1 MRIAIFLIVVSI
13 QVSGVFSGVQ
23 VALADDL
30 KVSFQNEV
38 AGITPGMTLLQKGT
52 GNLDQP
58 ETLIAKSES
67 SNSAQPNE
75 RKFSI
80 PDSRSKLRQDPYAS
94 AGFISNK
101 MVPVGKVSKVFDS
114 KLATTGPERV
124 FIDIGRRQGLEL
136 GDKFTVYS
144 QERFIYH
151 PVFGHNNR
159 EFQLFKP
166 RRTGFESKQYWSSS
180 GKPLGY
186 SIMIRG
192 ILEVVEI
199 GETTSYANVIKS
211 YEDIKPGE
219 FLIPYQE
226 NVEPQSDGGADKNIE
241 GYVVATKLDK
251 IGVGI
256 TDIVYIDKGW
266 EDGVQAGD
274 VFEVYHIPEK
284 VEKKWWAFLGSMG
297 TKKTRLLPDV
307 LGKIKVVNTQKR
319 TASAVIVQNN
329 YDMHVGNKIRIKR

>member
-13 QVSGVFSGVQ
+13 QVSGIFSGVQ
-23 VALADDL
+23 AALANDL
-30 KVSFQNEV
+30 KVSFENEV
-38 AGITPGMTLLQKGT
+38 AGITPGMTLLQKAT

-58 ETLIAKSES
+58 GTLIAKSENANS
-67 SNSAQPNE
+67 VHSNRTN
-75 RKFSI
+75 FSI
-80 PDSRSKLRQDPYAS
+80 PDSRSKLRRDPYAS

-101 MVPVGKVSKVFDS
+101 MVPVGKVSKVFDN

-136 GDKFTVYS
+136 GDKFTAYS

-151 PVFGHNNR
+151 PVFGHNGIG
-159 EFQLFKP
+159 FQLFKP
-166 RRTGFESKQYWSSS
+166 RRTGFESKQYLSSS

-219 FLIPYQE
+219 LLIPYQE
-226 NVEPQSDGGADKNIE
+226 NVEPMSDGGSDKNID

-251 IGVGI
+251 IGVGV
-256 TDIVYIDKGW
+256 TDIVYIDQGW
-266 EDGVQAGD
+266 EGGVQAGD
-274 VFEVYHIPEK
+274 VFEVYNIPEIA
-284 VEKKWWAFLGSMG
+284 EKKWWEFWRYKG
-297 TKKTRLLPDV
+297 TKKTPLLPDV
-307 LGKIKVVNTQKR
+307 LGEIKIVNTQRR

-329 YDMHVGNKIRIKR
+329 YDMHVGNKIRTKR